1 MAEHR
6 IHVRITVTGAV
17 QGIGYRPFAAGW
29 AAELGLS
36 GTVRNCGGI
45 VILEVCGTRSRIL
58 QLEDILQRKV
68 PSGGYVVS
76 IKEEMLEDRSDE
88 GTEAAGEMA
97 EGEFRI
103 IDSRTEQLSE
113 LPAFPPDLGICPDC
127 EREMRDP
134 EDRRFRYGL
143 ISCTLCGPRWSIL
156 DRFPYD
162 RENTAMRPYS
172 LCPSCGEEYRKG
184 RRRHAQTISCHDCG
198 PQMYFIKSRSTLLR
212 NLSSEAAG
220 ERPKDRMEE
229 GAVYGKEGFEEAVQV
244 LKNGGILALKG
255 VGGYQLLCRADSEE
269 SVQRLRRM
277 KGREH
282 KPFAVM
288 FSSADEMKRY
298 AWISGKERELLESSA
313 RPIVLLCRKEEE
325 TDPNSFPLLVPG
337 VFGGS
342 RYLGAFLPS
351 FGVQKLLTEEAG
363 PLVVTSANTSSEPI
377 PFCEKDFARMRFA
390 EGLDADGIYLHDRC
404 IRRPLDD
411 SVAAIPDGRIQLIR
425 RSRGYVPMPV
435 FLPEDDSK
443 RTAFSKGTGDQP
455 VILAAGGD
463 LKAAFA
469 IAKGRRVILS
479 QYFGDLGDYAVNSNY
494 LEQEAQME
502 QIFEAKPSCV
512 VCDLHPAYHSTRL
525 ATEYARAKSLP
536 LIQVQHHQAHAA
548 SVMAEWGLRSCIGI
562 VFDGTGCGTD
572 GQLWGG
578 EFLYLCEGDFR
589 RLGSLS
595 DCRML
600 GGDSLSIRADLAADC
615 CRQLV
620 GEETKNSL
628 VGTILSEENGKLSRT
643 ILSTSMGRLFD
654 AAASILGLG
663 QENHYEGECAVLLEN
678 AAWRALWKRLP
689 SEAAASEEKAE
700 CRIDASGPVFR
711 RLFAECLLCFRS
723 LTRPSADGRI
733 LLSTESLISG
743 LLEMQKKKRPTEEA
757 ALFFHLAIVYGT
769 AQITEKLAERTGE
782 KKICLSGG
790 CFANRLL
797 LTVLEQLLAK
807 KRLTVYRNEQVPGN
821 DGGLALG
828 QAYLAGWRYPAE
840 KGQNNVCGIS
850 RNGD

>member
-1 MAEHR
+1 
-6 IHVRITVTGAV
+6 
-17 QGIGYRPFAAGW
+17 
-29 AAELGLS
+29 
-36 GTVRNCGGI
+36 
-45 VILEVCGTRSRIL
+45 
-58 QLEDILQRKV
+58 
-68 PSGGYVVS
+68 
-76 IKEEMLEDRSDE
+76 
-88 GTEAAGEMA
+88 
-97 EGEFRI
+97 
-103 IDSRTEQLSE
+103 
-113 LPAFPPDLGICPDC
+113 
-127 EREMRDP
+127 
-134 EDRRFRYGL
+134 
-143 ISCTLCGPRWSIL
+143 
-156 DRFPYD
+156 
-162 RENTAMRPYS
+162 
-172 LCPSCGEEYRKG
+172 
-184 RRRHAQTISCHDCG
+184 
-198 PQMYFIKSRSTLLR
+198 
-212 NLSSEAAG
+212 
-220 ERPKDRMEE
+220 MEE

-244 LKNGGILALKG
+244 LKDGGILALKG

-277 KGREH
+277 KGREQ

-288 FSSADEMKRY
+288 FSSADEIKRY
-298 AWISGKERELLESSA
+298 AGISGKERELLESSA

-325 TDPNSFPLLVPG
+325 TDPNSFPLLAPG

-377 PFCEKDFARMRFA
+377 PFREKDFARMRFA

-435 FLPEDDSK
+435 FLQEDDSE
-443 RTAFSKGTGDQP
+443 RTTFSKDTGDQP

-502 QIFEAKPSCV
+502 KIFEAEPSCV

-525 ATEYARAKSLP
+525 AAEYARAKRLP

-600 GGDSLSIRADLAADC
+600 GGDSLSVRADLAADC
-615 CRQLV
+615 CRQFV

-628 VGTILSEENGKLSRT
+628 VGTILSEENRKLSQT

-700 CRIDASGPVFR
+700 CQIDASGPVFR

-743 LLEMQKKKRPTEEA
+743 LLEMQKKKRSTEEA
-757 ALFFHLAIVYGT
+757 ALFFHLAIAYGT

-807 KRLTVYRNEQVPGN
+807 
-821 DGGLALG
+821 
-828 QAYLAGWRYPAE
+828 
-840 KGQNNVCGIS
+840 
-850 RNGD
+850 